1 MRAAAFA
8 VAYLACVAHGQ
19 PVETQ
24 DALEPAKSLA
34 SLLVG
39 LHPEAAFNPSMMHP
53 TLAVPQNV
61 AQLPQPVMS
70 GHKLW
75 PKGHKTSHSMRKR
88 FKPTST
94 GKLLFHR
101 AGKAHLLRKK
111 RPEHKQRLRRTMTV
125 ADGQIKTYT
134 DNFRIRR
141 WYKERLRRPKKA
153 VFGEPGFVA
162 TEDMAARLNQGSVRF
177 ETEEEAIKAVKEL
190 FGTELKGN
198 ELRVFIKPKNKK
210 GVNVYNLP
218 PELSHEELKE
228 VFSKAGTVKY
238 TGIKSP
244 SS

>member
-111 RPEHKQRLRRTMTV
+111 RPEHKQRLRRSMTI
-125 ADGQIKTYT
+125 ADGQLKTYT
-134 DNFRIRR
+134 DNFRIIRWHKRR
-141 WYKERLRRPKKA
+141 LSRPKTIA
-153 VFGEPGFVA
+153 SGSEGFVS
-162 TEDMAARLNQGSVRF
+162 TEDAAAKMNKGTVRF
-177 ETEEEAIKAVKEL
+177 ETEEEATKAIKEL

-198 ELRVFIKPKNKK
+198 ELRVFLKPRAPTT
-210 GVNVYNLP
+210 VHAYNLP
-218 PELSHEELKE
+218 AELSHEELKE
-228 VFSKAGTVKY
+228 AFSKVGTVKY
-238 TGIKSP
+238 TGMKMR
-244 SS
+244 